1 MELIT
6 ALGNDIFWEKD
17 FIVVFV
23 LSNYQNTFIIYF
35 YVFNLSLIYTSV
47 YHHLPTYILHNYH
60 FLSSSI
66 NH

>member
-17 FIVVFV
+17 LFMVFV

-35 YVFNLSLIYTSV
+35 YVINLSLIYTSV
-47 YHHLPTYILHNYH
+47 YHHLSTYIT
-60 FLSSSI
+60 
-66 NH
+66 